1 MQIQVLIIWQ
11 LQLQSV
17 HAHFLVCLHESLR
30 TILLDVNPSG
40 YRRFHESIH
49 IAHLIAF
56 ILQEALDGV
65 CPRLGV
71 LVHLLLLIL
80 VLVLVAVVEHV
91 LIEILKLPIVDDLC
105 LLLVEVIVYFAGHY
119 FFQQL
124 FL

>member
-1 MQIQVLIIWQ
+1 M
-11 LQLQSV
+11 
-17 HAHFLVCLHESLR
+17 R
-30 TILLDVNPSG
+30 TILLDVNSSG
-40 YRRFHESIH
+40 YRCLHESIH

-56 ILQEALDGV
+56 ILQEALDGI

-71 LVHLLLLIL
+71 LVHLLLIL